1 MTNGLQLF
9 VSLKDLAGE
18 PVRFDLRAS
27 AAQEA
32 ELRRR
37 FGLIGLEAL
46 QAEGTI
52 YPLQGG
58 TGLHVDGRIRAQVTQ
73 NCVVTLEPVEQTV
86 DEKFS
91 LEFGATLD
99 VLDEATGEM
108 VILPDQE
115 QPEPMPADG
124 LDVGELVAEQLA
136 LAIDPYPRKQGVDL
150 RAVLRQH
157 GIDPDAGKQSP
168 FAALAALK
176 TKG

>member
-1 MTNGLQLF
+1 
-9 VSLKDLAGE
+9 V
-18 PVRFDLRAS
+18 
-27 AAQEA
+27 
-32 ELRRR
+32 
-37 FGLIGLEAL
+37 
-46 QAEGTI
+46 QADGTI

-73 NCVVTLEPVEQTV
+73 NCVVTLEPVVQTV

-91 LEFGATLD
+91 LELGATLD

-115 QPEPMPADG
+115 QPEPMPAEG

-136 LAIDPYPRKQGVDL
+136 LAIDPYPRKQDADL
-150 RAVLRQH
+150 RAVMRQH
-157 GIDPDAGKQSP
+157 GIDPEAGKESP